1 MRIKRLDL
9 IAFGPFTNK
18 SLDLSQGKP
27 GLHVVH
33 GPNEAGK
40 SSTLRA
46 LKAWL
51 FGIEA
56 RSTDNFVHDN
66 KLLRVGGVI
75 ETSGGKEITC
85 VRRKGNKDTLLNAST
100 EEPISDD
107 TISKVLGGL
116 DEKLFSQ
123 LHGIDHTG
131 LIQGGQA
138 ILEQSGDLGKSL
150 FGAALG
156 TQGKTD
162 LLTDLASEAD
172 KLFKSRGQTQI
183 INAAV
188 ARLKDARRE
197 EKSSTVSVGVW
208 KELRKSLKAAELTI
222 AEIDEKIA
230 DARRS
235 KSKLERFR
243 RIAVPLAERGALLER
258 EAALGDV
265 LLLPDDFDSRRQVA
279 CDKLSL
285 AKDQLQKSSAKL
297 ERVQQEAGDLVV
309 PDGLLENQSA
319 IEDLQLQLGA
329 FQKSLRDKPAQDAK
343 RRTHRNAAKELLK
356 YIRPDLDLESV
367 GALKPLLNRKRLIAN
382 LAEKSSLLKQRA
394 ELLDTKLRELSEE
407 KADLHQALE
416 DVHEHGKDVASLR
429 AAIQAARKSGDLSE
443 MLLNA
448 LDAENQQQEDC
459 SRELSRLG
467 RFDGSLDELISLA
480 MPEKAVLDRFERMF
494 EEHGDHR
501 RETLRRQTD
510 AKQELDQAEQAL
522 KTLLN
527 AAQVPSVNELHAA
540 RDHREHGW
548 GLIRRKYLEGAEI
561 GAAAAAYSESQDLPE
576 AYEQAVAGADN
587 LADRL
592 RIDAERVQQRV
603 ALEATI
609 QARHELLSTLEGE
622 LKLHA
627 SSRTE
632 LDIDWQAVWEGNAIN
647 VGNPKEMKEWLQRVE
662 KLLEKSGQFDKAKA
676 EVRKLEATE
685 ALHLKAVTAELDK
698 LGQDGDP
705 KLVELE
711 ALLAHCEQF
720 AREQETGAR
729 RRSELN
735 ESLQKLVNQL
745 KISTEDRRRAKEELQ
760 NWELSWSKAVHGLG
774 LGDNPHPD
782 LVVATMEKLDELF
795 DELREED
802 SAFKRIYGMEKDEE
816 RFDDAVSKL
825 AERIAFDIQSQT
837 AEEAT
842 QRMVKQLSK
851 AQGDFARLEKLQI
864 QISDLEEEIAEI
876 RQDIQLAEQSLE
888 SLRAQAGVSTDEE
901 LIHVLKNSEQK
912 RNITSALETLIHQ
925 LHQYGE
931 GLSIDELEK
940 EAQEQ
945 DTDQVAD
952 QLAQLESMLAD
963 LSDQRDEGRDQR
975 QKLIVEIQALDGSS
989 KAAEAAERAEQLLA
1003 TIVPDAEQYVR
1014 LTISR
1019 LILEEQ
1025 IERYR
1030 QANQT
1035 PVLKR
1040 AGDLFAKL
1048 TLGSFSGLRD
1058 EIDDKGKPVLLGVR
1072 PDKREVNVSGMS
1084 EGTRDQLFLALR
1096 LATIDLQ
1103 RDQEDPL
1110 PFVVD
1115 DILVGFDDKRSKA
1128 CLEVLAE
1135 FAKKTQVLV
1144 FTHHS
1149 MVAHSAKE
1157 LGNEKEIFVHELAE

>member
-1 MRIKRLDL
+1 MRIKRIDL

-18 SLDLSQGKP
+18 SLDLGEGKP

-56 RSTDNFVHDN
+56 RSTDNFVHEN
-66 KLLRVGGVI
+66 KLLRVGGVL
-75 ETSGGKEITC
+75 ETSDGKDITC
-85 VRRKGNKDTLLNAST
+85 VRRKGNKDTLLDAST

-107 TISKVLGGL
+107 TLSKALGGL

-138 ILEQSGDLGKSL
+138 ILEQSGDIGKSL

-162 LLTDLASEAD
+162 LLSDLASEAD
-172 KLFKSRGQTQI
+172 KLFKTRGQTQN

-188 ARLKDARRE
+188 TKLKEARRE
-197 EKSSTVSVGVW
+197 EKSSTVSVGAW
-208 KELRKSLKAAELTI
+208 KVLRKSLKDAEVKI

-230 DARRS
+230 EARRR

-243 RIAVPLAERGALLER
+243 RIAVPLAERGVLLER

-265 LLLPDDFDSRRQVA
+265 LLLPEDFEPRRQVA

-297 ERVQQEAGDLVV
+297 ERVQQEASELVV

-319 IEDLQLQLGA
+319 IENLQLQLGA
-329 FQKSLRDKPAQDAK
+329 FQKSHRDKPAQDAK

-356 YIRPDLDLESV
+356 SIRPDLDLETV
-367 GALKPLLNRKRLIAN
+367 ETLKPLLNRKRLVAT
-382 LAEKSSLLKQRA
+382 LAEKSSLLKQKT

-407 KADLHQALE
+407 KADLQQALE
-416 DVHEHGKDVASLR
+416 DLHEHGKDVAALR
-429 AAIQAARKSGDLSE
+429 SAMQAARKSGDLSE

-448 LDAENQQQEDC
+448 RGTENQLQEDY

-467 RFDGSLDELISLA
+467 RFDGSFDELIRLA
-480 MPEKAVLDRFERMF
+480 MPEKAVLDRFERMY
-494 EEHGDHR
+494 EELGDLE
-501 RETLRRQTD
+501 RETLRRQTE

-522 KTLLN
+522 MKLLN

-548 GLIRRKYLEGAEI
+548 RLIRRKYLERVEL
-561 GAAAAAYSESQDLPE
+561 GAAAMAYSESQALPE

-587 LADRL
+587 LADKL
-592 RIDAERVQQRV
+592 RIDAERVQVRV
-603 ALEATI
+603 AHEATI
-609 QARHELLSTLEGE
+609 QARHVFLSMLEGE
-622 LKLHA
+622 LKVQA
-627 SSRTE
+627 ASRTE
-632 LDIDWQAVWEGNAIN
+632 LETDWLAVWEGNATNI
-647 VGNPKEMKEWLQRVE
+647 GNPKEMKEWLQRVE
-662 KLLEKSGQFDKAKA
+662 KLLDKSGQYDKAKA
-676 EVRKLEATE
+676 EVNKLEATE
-685 ALHLKAVTAELDK
+685 ASHLKALTAELDK
-698 LGQDGDP
+698 LGQGGNF
-705 KLVELE
+705 KLGELE
-711 ALLAHCEQF
+711 ALLARCEQF
-720 AREQETGAR
+720 AREQETRAR
-729 RRSELN
+729 SRSDLN
-735 ESLQKLVNQL
+735 ESLQKLENQL
-745 KISTEDRRRAKEELQ
+745 KIATDDRRRAKEELQ
-760 NWELSWSKAVHGLG
+760 NWELSWADAVHGLG

-782 LVVATMEKLDELF
+782 LVVATMEKLEELF
-795 DELREED
+795 DELKEED

-837 AEEAT
+837 SEQAT

-851 AQGDFARLEKLQI
+851 AQGDSARLEKLQI
-864 QISDLEEEIAEI
+864 QISELEEEIAET
-876 RQDIQLAEQSLE
+876 RQDIQLAEQSLDA
-888 SLRAQAGVSTDEE
+888 LRAQAGVLTNEE

-912 RNITSALETLIHQ
+912 RKITTALETLLQQ

-940 EAQEQ
+940 EAQQQ

-952 QLAQLESMLAD
+952 QLAQLESMVAE
-963 LSDQRDEGRDQR
+963 LSDQRDDGRDQR
-975 QKLIVEIQALDGSS
+975 QKLIVDIQALDGTS
-989 KAAEAAERAEQLLA
+989 KAAEAAERSEQLLA
-1003 TIVPDAEQYVR
+1003 KIVLDAEQYIR

-1035 PVLKR
+1035 PVLKK
-1040 AGDLFAKL
+1040 AGELFAQL
-1048 TLGSFSGLRD
+1048 TLGSFSGLLD
-1058 EIDDKGKPVLLGVR
+1058 EIDDKGKPVLLGIR
-1072 PDKREVNVSGMS
+1072 PDKSEVNVSSMS

-1128 CLEVLAE
+1128 CLEVLAD

-1144 FTHHS
+1144 FTHHL

-1157 LGNEKEIFVHELAE
+1157 LGKEKGIFVHELAE